1 MQNQE
6 MVIELKQLE
15 YFGYVNKII
24 IIVMCLLNLTQIIAG
39 LTGVAKV
46 LTSAWSIL
54 NKQMMIIIVVANF
67 VLKML

>member
-6 MVIELKQLE
+6 MAIEQKQLE

-54 NKQMMIIIVVANF
+54 NINKW
-67 VLKML
+67 

>member
-6 MVIELKQLE
+6 MVIEQKQLE

-46 LTSAWSIL
+46 LTSA
-54 NKQMMIIIVVANF
+54 
-67 VLKML
+67 

>member
-67 VLKML
+67 VIKS

>member
-6 MVIELKQLE
+6 MVIEQKQLE

-46 LTSAWSIL
+46 LTSAWGIL
-54 NKQMMIIIVVANF
+54 NINKSW
-67 VLKML
+67 LLSL